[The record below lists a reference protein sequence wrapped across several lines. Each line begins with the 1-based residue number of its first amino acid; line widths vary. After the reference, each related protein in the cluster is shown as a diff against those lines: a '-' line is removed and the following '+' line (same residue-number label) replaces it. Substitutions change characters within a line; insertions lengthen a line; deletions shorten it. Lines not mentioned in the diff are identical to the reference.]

1 MLRVI
6 SILSVFLSSCSPS
19 TTIMVVEVLDGTKYV
34 RCAKMNSVDSYII
47 ELKDAKEGE
56 IRKVKVKQLK
66 QKQ

>member
-1 MLRVI
+1 
-6 SILSVFLSSCSPS
+6 
-19 TTIMVVEVLDGTKYV
+19 MVVEVLDGTKYV